1 MVGRPQQSPSLFQSN
16 QGTPSAATNTL
27 GSMAPPWSAGQMKA
41 DEESSTNGPDG
52 LELVAL
58 EMHIADVD
66 RLAVWMHPAPWGSK
80 TQPRGWAAG
89 VE

>member
-1 MVGRPQQSPSLFQSN
+1 
-16 QGTPSAATNTL
+16 
-27 GSMAPPWSAGQMKA
+27 MKA

-66 RLAVWMHPAPWGSK
+66 RLAVWMHPACEG
-80 TQPRGWAAG
+80 
-89 VE
+89 